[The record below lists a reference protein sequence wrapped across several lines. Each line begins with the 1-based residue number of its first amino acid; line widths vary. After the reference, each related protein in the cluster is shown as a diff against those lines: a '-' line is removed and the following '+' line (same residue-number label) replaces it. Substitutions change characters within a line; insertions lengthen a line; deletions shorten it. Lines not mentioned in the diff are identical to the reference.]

1 MSLLNPQSFR
11 GRLAIRFGAALC
23 VVALVGST
31 IGYLALRTFLYQRL
45 DGIVAQLANIEAA
58 ATADSPDDQVHFHDE
73 VFLGS
78 GPGFEALLTRYA
90 QVWST
95 QGVPLLRSLNLGEV
109 DLPLPGEILA
119 EVVRTRTPQLFGL
132 RWNGSGYRGVL
143 YPLGLV
149 DARHGDHLLQV
160 VVSTAETDGL
170 LRRSLVFLLGL
181 IVVGVSVGGG
191 LAWWLAGYATRPVL
205 DIIQQAETLE
215 GAHPGHRI
223 VVAADTAELRRLITV
238 LNSLFGRIDAALDA
252 QRQFLADAGHAIKT
266 PLTILRGDVDVALR
280 RPRSPEEYRRV
291 LEQALEDLRL
301 ISSLAE
307 DLITLARSD
316 SGAATRKPTAIAVPP
331 LLARLQRKF
340 EGAATRAGVELVA
353 DDAGDVQVTGDA
365 VLLERA
371 LGNLVDNAVKY
382 GSRPGGRILL
392 SARADADGRVALGVT
407 DDGAGI
413 AEADLPF
420 VRDRFFRAD
429 ATRTRVPGTGLG
441 LAIVS
446 AITSQMGG
454 TLELTSVTGQG
465 TFAAVLL
472 PGGPAPPVDQESER

>member
-95 QGVPLLRSLNLGEV
+95 QGVPLLRSLNLGER
-109 DLPLPGEILA
+109 DLPLPAEILA
-119 EVVRTRTPQLFGL
+119 EVVRTGTPQLFGL

-160 VVSTAETDGL
+160 VVSTAETEGL

-181 IVVGVSVGGG
+181 IVVGVGLGGG

-223 VVAADTAELRRLITV
+223 VVAADTAELQRLITV

-280 RPRSPEEYRRV
+280 RPRSPEEYRQV
-291 LEQALEDLRL
+291 LQQALEDLRL

-316 SGAATRKPTAIAVPP
+316 SEIALRKTTAIAVQPI
-331 LLARLQRKF
+331 LARLRRKF
-340 EGAATRAGVELVA
+340 EGAAARAGVELITEDPGPLHVL
-353 DDAGDVQVTGDA
+353 GDT
-365 VLLERA
+365 VLLERG
-371 LGNLVDNAVKY
+371 LGNLIDNAVKY
-382 GSRPGGRILL
+382 GGRPGGRILL
-392 SARADADGRVALGVT
+392 SARPAPEGRVALGVR

-413 AEADLPF
+413 ADADLPF

-429 ATRTRVPGTGLG
+429 ATRNRAPGTGLG

-446 AITSQMGG
+446 AIASQLGG
-454 TLELTSVTGQG
+454 TLELTSVAGEG
-465 TFAAVLL
+465 TMAVMVC
-472 PGGPAPPVDQESER
+472 PSAPAPDPEAAA